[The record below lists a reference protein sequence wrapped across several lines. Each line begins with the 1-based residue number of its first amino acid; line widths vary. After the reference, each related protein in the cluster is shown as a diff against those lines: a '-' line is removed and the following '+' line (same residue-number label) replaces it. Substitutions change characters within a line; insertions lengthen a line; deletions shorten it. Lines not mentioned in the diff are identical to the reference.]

1 MKKLNLLELNR
12 LSLEDFKKISKK
24 DIIVILDNVRSAL
37 NIGSIFR
44 TSDAFLVKKIVLTG
58 ICATPPNR
66 ELLKTAIGATDSVE
80 WEYFESIETAV
91 KNYKSEGYTIIG
103 IEQTTKS
110 VRIDDYRKHDRCALI
125 FGNEVGGLDD
135 AILDL
140 LDVSIEIPQYGTKH
154 SLNVAVCAGIV
165 IWEFTKFQ

>member
-12 LSLEDFKKISKK
+12 LNLYEFKQIPKK
-24 DIIVILDNVRSAL
+24 DIIIILDNIRSAL

-66 ELLKTAIGATDSVE
+66 ELLKTAIGATDSVS
-80 WEYFESIETAV
+80 WEYEESVRDAV
-91 KNYKSEGYTIIG
+91 LHYKQEGYKIIG
-103 IEQTTKS
+103 IEQTTTS
-110 VRIDDYRKHDRCALI
+110 ILVDDYPKHERCALI
-125 FGNEVGGLDD
+125 FGNEVGGIDD
-135 AILDL
+135 SILDL

-165 IWEFTKFQ
+165 IWEFCK

>member
-12 LSLEDFKKISKK
+12 LNLDEFKQIPKK
-24 DIIVILDNVRSAL
+24 DIIIILDNIRSAL

-66 ELLKTAIGATDSVE
+66 ELLKTAIGATDSVS
-80 WEYFESIETAV
+80 WEYEENVRNAV
-91 KNYKSEGYTIIG
+91 LHCKQEGYKIIG
-103 IEQTTKS
+103 IEQTTTS
-110 VRIDDYRKHDRCALI
+110 ILVDDYPKHEHCALI
-125 FGNEVGGLDD
+125 FGNEVGGIDD
-135 AILDL
+135 SILDL

-165 IWEFTKFQ
+165 IWEFCK